1 MSTTTTAEEI
11 RAHTRAMWG
20 GVAGGW
26 EQHADYVET
35 RGARVTELM
44 LARTAPRP
52 GERVLEL
59 ASGAGDLAI
68 AAAALVAPGEVV
80 VSDVAAEM
88 VDIAA
93 RRAGAR
99 GLANVTPRVFGIEA
113 IEDEDASFDVVLC
126 REGLMFA
133 VDPEL
138 AAREIA
144 RVLRPGGRTALAV
157 WGPREQNPWLGC
169 VFDAVTAQFGRPM
182 PPPGIPGPFSLG
194 DAGRL
199 EQVLTGELELVE
211 VEEVAVPLVAASFDE
226 LVEPHLGA
234 GRPAVGH
241 PRRNARRGADR
252 AARPAGGGG
261 AALPDYGRRAA
272 LPRRVAAGN
281 RQARRLR
288 RTGLAGQRSGSER
301 SASQAFATRFWA
313 RVSHDSATRSASS
326 WRSSLASPGIR
337 IRIAG

>member
-1 MSTTTTAEEI
+1 MSTTTTAGEI
-11 RAHTRAMWG
+11 RAHIRAMWG

-35 RGARVTELM
+35 RGAHVTELM

-59 ASGAGDLAI
+59 ASGAGDIAI
-68 AAAALVAPGEVV
+68 AAAPLVAPGEVV

-99 GLANVTPRVFGIEA
+99 GLANVTPRVFGVEA
-113 IEDEDASFDVVLC
+113 IDDEDASYDVVLC

-133 VDPEL
+133 LDPEL
-138 AAREIA
+138 AVREIA

-157 WGPREQNPWLGC
+157 WASRERNPWLGC
-169 VFDAVTAQFGRPM
+169 VFDAVSAQFERPM

-199 EQVLTGELELVE
+199 EHLLAGLLERVE
-211 VEEVAVPLVAASFDE
+211 VEEVAVPLTAASFDE
-226 LVEPHLGA
+226 WWSRISALAGPLSSILGGMPDEA
-234 GRPAVGH
+234 
-241 PRRNARRGADR
+241 R
-252 AARPAGGGG
+252 AALRGRLED
-261 AALPDYGRRAA
+261 AALPYRTADGGLHFPGVSLLATGRRA
-272 LPRRVAAGN
+272 G
-281 RQARRLR
+281 
-288 RTGLAGQRSGSER
+288 
-301 SASQAFATRFWA
+301 
-313 RVSHDSATRSASS
+313 
-326 WRSSLASPGIR
+326 
-337 IRIAG
+337 

>member
-1 MSTTTTAEEI
+1 MSTTTTADEI

-35 RGARVTELM
+35 RGAHVTELM

-59 ASGAGDLAI
+59 ASGAGDIAI
-68 AAAALVAPGEVV
+68 AAAPLVAPGEVV

-99 GLANVTPRVFGIEA
+99 GLANVTPRVFGVEA
-113 IEDEDASFDVVLC
+113 IDDEDASYDVVLC

-144 RVLRPGGRTALAV
+144 RVLRPGGRTAACGLGAARAEPVAGVRVRCRQRAV
-157 WGPREQNPWLGC
+157 RAADAAARHPR
-169 VFDAVTAQFGRPM
+169 AV
-182 PPPGIPGPFSLG
+182 L
-194 DAGRL
+194 AGR
-199 EQVLTGELELVE
+199 
-211 VEEVAVPLVAASFDE
+211 
-226 LVEPHLGA
+226 
-234 GRPAVGH
+234 R
-241 PRRNARRGADR
+241 R
-252 AARPAGGGG
+252 AARAGCW
-261 AALPDYGRRAA
+261 R
-272 LPRRVAAGN
+272 
-281 RQARRLR
+281 
-288 RTGLAGQRSGSER
+288 
-301 SASQAFATRFWA
+301 
-313 RVSHDSATRSASS
+313 ASS
-326 WRSSLASPGIR
+326 SWSRSRRSPCR
-337 IRIAG
+337 

>member
-20 GVAGGW
+20 GVAAGW

-35 RGARVTELM
+35 RGAHVTERM
-44 LARTAPRP
+44 LARTAPRL

-59 ASGAGDLAI
+59 ASGAGDIAI
-68 AAAALVAPGEVV
+68 AAAPLVAPGEVV

-99 GLANVTPRVFGIEA
+99 GLANVTPRVFGVEA
-113 IEDEDASFDVVLC
+113 IDDEDASYDVVLC

-169 VFDAVTAQFGRPM
+169 VFDAVSAQFERPM

-199 EQVLTGELELVE
+199 QHLLAGELELVE
-211 VEEVAVPLVAASFDE
+211 VEEVAVPLTAASFDE
-226 LVEPHLGA
+226 WWSRVSALAGPLSSILGGMPGEA
-234 GRPAVGH
+234 RTALRGRLE
-241 PRRNARRGADR
+241 D
-252 AARPAGGGG
+252 
-261 AALPDYGRRAA
+261 AALPYRTADGGLNFPGVSLLATGRRA
-272 LPRRVAAGN
+272 
-281 RQARRLR
+281 
-288 RTGLAGQRSGSER
+288 E
-301 SASQAFATRFWA
+301 
-313 RVSHDSATRSASS
+313 
-326 WRSSLASPGIR
+326 
-337 IRIAG
+337 